1 MRWIMA
7 TSNQLTVTTTP
18 QRVHS
23 ASERQVSLWVH
34 TAATMYF
41 GGDSS
46 VSSSNGFRLD
56 ANDKYQ
62 MIIPAGNEVWVVAG
76 SGSQKLYV
84 FAVEI

>member
-1 MRWIMA
+1 MA

-18 QRVHS
+18 QRVHA
-23 ASERQVSLWVH
+23 ASEGQVSLWVH
-34 TAATMYF
+34 TGATMYF

-62 MIIPAGNEVWVVAG
+62 MVIPAGNEVWVVAG